1 MNVILL
7 YVNKLFKEN
16 FDTIFM
22 KNRKKTVKT
31 LKKKKNQFLFIFI
44 FFHKNFLKVILL

>member
-22 KNRKKTVKT
+22 KNRKKLLK
-31 LKKKKNQFLFIFI
+31 LKKKKKSVFIYFY
-44 FFHKNFLKVILL
+44 FFS

>member
-22 KNRKKTVKT
+22 KNRKKLLK
-31 LKKKKNQFLFIFI
+31 LKKKSVFIYFY
-44 FFHKNFLKVILL
+44 FFHKTFLKVILL

>member
-22 KNRKKTVKT
+22 KNRKKLLK

>member
-31 LKKKKNQFLFIFI
+31 LKKKKISFYLFLFFFI
-44 FFHKNFLKVILL
+44 KTFLK